1 MHDRQSDIPEISIAF
16 IIGTGRCG
24 TTLAAKMLNAHTNI
38 CVPPEL
44 QIIFEYSDNGRRL
57 NEIFQSKTHL
67 QFLCED
73 FIREIERM
81 CPHLQNFFDLRQFLT
96 SYKYPILNLDIFLL
110 DLYTAILRSQKK
122 EVFLEQ
128 TPWYGQRLDL
138 LKELFPQANFIHM
151 IRDGRDV
158 ALSYARTPWWSKSPQ
173 ENLERWAIEANK
185 ISTDAK
191 KYIDPINYLEIH
203 YEDLVLDTAKT
214 VATMTEFLNEQFEPS
229 QLDVEKHIDY
239 ANFRNFDATGISS
252 TAYELWQQA
261 SKDVVF
267 ADNVFG
273 WRKDSD
279 DLFSS
284 MSDTTQVALASF
296 GYDT

>member
-1 MHDRQSDIPEISIAF
+1 MNLVITSPSF
-16 IIGTGRCG
+16 IVGTGRCG
-24 TTLAAKMLNAHTNI
+24 TTLAAQMLNAHKNI

-44 QIIFEYSDNGRRL
+44 QIIFEYSGNGRRL
-57 NEIFQSKTHL
+57 NEIFQSQTHF

-81 CPHLQNFFDLRQFLT
+81 CPHQLQSYFDLRGFLA
-96 SYKYPILNLDIFLL
+96 SYKYPVHKLDIFLL
-110 DLYTAILRSQKK
+110 DLYTAILRSQRK

-191 KYIDPINYLEIH
+191 KYLDPINYLEIH

-214 VATMTEFLNEQFEPS
+214 VAVMTEFLNEQFETS
-229 QLDVEKHIDY
+229 QLDITKHMDY
-239 ANFRNFDATGISS
+239 TNFRKFDAAGISS
-252 TAYELWQQA
+252 KAYEQWQQE
-261 SKDVVF
+261 SKNVVF
-267 ADNVFG
+267 VDNVLG
-273 WRKDSD
+273 WKRDSA
-279 DLFSS
+279 DLFNNI
-284 MSDTTQVALASF
+284 SDTAQAALASF
-296 GYDT
+296 GYDI